1 MRVLRGEFTW
11 NSWQDWN
18 KPLRNFPMK
27 FHTSEKMIKQFNG
40 VKYPVEYF
48 VQVHKEIVVANGKQ
62 DIRVWFIKENR
73 DKVLAYSGLFFE
85 ANQNQPDPDK
95 RTGWLSPHYQYS
107 LSFDFPQITHL
118 REYYQSFRK
127 SVYINP
133 TLYPEKTYIAI
144 GSKIVGG
151 CAKNQKII
159 MNTKNRILNDDLY
172 IITEIPTK
180 VIFDAGSNSEKVYKL
195 NPYETLRI
203 NKKIETYIEE
213 DKEQTRVKPVLMLYD
228 IILNAIDDTAEL
240 DKGILNRIALPEFS
254 DIAITYNSLG
264 KTITVDQV
272 QANESTIL
280 I

>member
-18 KPLRNFPMK
+18 KPLYNFPMK

-48 VQVHKEIVVANGKQ
+48 VQVHKEIVAVNGKQ
-62 DIRVWFIKENR
+62 ETRVWFIKENR
-73 DKVLAYSGLFFE
+73 DKVLAYSGLYFE
-85 ANQNQPDPDK
+85 ANQNQPDPNK

-133 TLYPEKTYIAI
+133 TLYPIKTYVAV
-144 GSKIVGG
+144 GDKIVGS
-151 CAKNQKII
+151 CAQEQKIV
-159 MNTKNRILNDDLY
+159 MNTKNRVFTDDLY
-172 IITEIPTK
+172 IIAELPTT
-180 VIFDAGSNSEKVYKL
+180 VVFDAEKEEDRRVYELKQ
-195 NPYETLRI
+195 YETLRI
-203 NKKIETYIEE
+203 GKKADLPEE
-213 DKEQTRVKPVLMLYD
+213 EKGKPVLMLYN
-228 IILNAIDDTAEL
+228 IVLNTFHTSANL
-240 DKGILNRIALPEFS
+240 DKGAVDRLILVDEPETV
-254 DIAITYNSLG
+254 ITYNNLG
-264 KTITVDQV
+264 KAITVNKTQTNKNV
-272 QANESTIL
+272 IL